1 MFRLYKKYLNVI
13 DSELANEFDTQKPFI
28 KCKRG
33 CSLCCE
39 SGDYPLSRLEM
50 EYLMAGLT
58 ELDAEIQKKIRLSIN
73 ALLAKKQ
80 KTDERFMHRC
90 PFLSDEKLC
99 YLYERRGLVCRT
111 FGLASF
117 ENYKGKTCIKLP
129 ECVKDGL
136 NYSDVFDGKEV
147 EIEKFK
153 NFGVVAP
160 VKHSLSLNYYEKN
173 LPSDFSGLEFGEI
186 RPLLDWF
193 IQKAL
198 K

>member
-1 MFRLYKKYLNVI
+1 M
-13 DSELANEFDTQKPFI
+13 
-28 KCKRG
+28 
-33 CSLCCE
+33 CCE

-58 ELDAEIQKKIRLSIN
+58 ELDAEIQKKIRLSIKT
-73 ALLAKKQ
+73 LLNQKQ
-80 KTDERFMHRC
+80 KTNEQFIHRC
-90 PFLSDEKLC
+90 PFLSDEKYC

-117 ENYKGKTCIKLP
+117 ENYNGKTCIKLP
-129 ECVKDGL
+129 ECAKAGL
-136 NYSDVFDGKEV
+136 NYSDAFDGKDV

-153 NFGVVAP
+153 NYGIDAP
-160 VKHSLSLNYYEKN
+160 VKHSLSLYYYEKN

>member
-58 ELDAEIQKKIRLSIN
+58 ELDAEIQKKIRLSIKT
-73 ALLAKKQ
+73 LLNQKQ
-80 KTDERFMHRC
+80 KTNEQFIHRC
-90 PFLSDEKLC
+90 PFLSDEKYC

-117 ENYKGKTCIKLP
+117 ENYNGKTCIKLP
-129 ECVKDGL
+129 ECAKAGL
-136 NYSDVFDGKEV
+136 NYSDAFDGKDV

-153 NFGVVAP
+153 NYGIDAP

>member
-1 MFRLYKKYLNVI
+1 MFRLCEKYLNVI

-50 EYLMAGLT
+50 EYLMAGLP
-58 ELDAEIQKKIRLSIN
+58 ELDIQIQKKIRLSIN
-73 ALLAKKQ
+73 ALLVKKQ
-80 KTDERFMHRC
+80 KTDEQFIHRC
-90 PFLSDEKLC
+90 PFLSDEKYC

-117 ENYKGKTCIKLP
+117 ENYNGKTCIKLP
-129 ECVKDGL
+129 ECAKAGL
-136 NYSDVFDGKEV
+136 NYSDAFDGKDV

-153 NFGVVAP
+153 NYGIDAP
-160 VKHSLSLNYYEKN
+160 VKHSLSLYYYEKN

>member
-39 SGDYPLSRLEM
+39 IGDYPLSRLEM

-58 ELDAEIQKKIRLSIN
+58 ELDAEIQKKIRLSIKT
-73 ALLAKKQ
+73 LLNQKQ
-80 KTDERFMHRC
+80 KTNEQFIHRC
-90 PFLSDEKLC
+90 PFLSNEKYC

-117 ENYKGKTCIKLP
+117 ENYNGKTCIKLP
-129 ECVKDGL
+129 ECAKAGL
-136 NYSDVFDGKEV
+136 NYSDAFDGKDV

-153 NFGVVAP
+153 NYGIDAP
-160 VKHSLSLNYYEKN
+160 VKHSLSLYYYEKN